1 MKSNSTITPTTST
14 DNGVKKPE
22 ENATESGKLLLRL
35 LKEGE
40 EIEKKNTTKDSAKNK
55 TETKIDY
62 KGI

>member
-22 ENATESGKLLLRL
+22 ETASEGGKLLLRL

-40 EIEKKNTTKDSAKNK
+40 EIEKKDATK
-55 TETKIDY
+55 E
-62 KGI
+62 